1 MKKSNIMKKVMMV
14 ICAVLV
20 ISSLALVGGVTA
32 KYLRRHTAGDNAV
45 SAARFYVESNYLTT
59 LQTEDTPQKHY
70 YLNAGTT
77 SVTVELYNFLDEL
90 RVSEVAITYTITI
103 ESDDTSFSIDGYQ
116 KETSESS
123 AKLTNTIEVQPLKQE
138 DKLQPITTQIP
149 LNLNNGHRYSV
160 RVEANGGYKKTL
172 AATFH
177 VEEAADKSGCTVTK
191 NDNFVVL
198 TIWTGNTGGT
208 VTFTVPEGLIP
219 DETDPFLASSAANG
233 TYAKKLEAYSSVSYR
248 FFISV
253 GYTAGSKFAVYLDGT
268 QLTGHEV
275 T

>member
-103 ESDDTSFSIDGYQ
+103 ESDDEEFSIDGYQ
-116 KETSESS
+116 KETSENSV
-123 AKLTNTIEVQPLKQE
+123 KLTNTINVAKEKT
-138 DKLQPITTQIP
+138 TTQIP
-149 LNLNNGHRYSV
+149 LNLKNGHSYSV
-160 RVEANGGYKKTL
+160 RVEANGGYTKTL